1 MPLPPALP
9 AILAAAAAIPQ
20 IGKIGMGLF
29 QSRKAKRLSD
39 RYNLEDRPRAS
50 MTEGFNQYLSQA
62 ERMAG
67 SDLPGRDIL
76 EGDIRQ
82 STSKGL
88 TSARQLASTESSAMA
103 GMLGLMEQERA
114 SMRRLGA
121 QALQW
126 QAQQQQNLSQAYLRK
141 GQEEQR
147 IWETN
152 EWMPWQMGMNQAES
166 FRKAGRQ
173 NIFSGLE
180 GLSAVAIKGAGMMKG
195 SGGLAMG
202 QSQDSFPT
210 VQHGMQWS
218 SPPAM
223 PQAPPVTT
231 GASIPVSGGAYD
243 YNYNNIYD

>member
-1 MPLPPALP
+1 MPLPVIQALP
-9 AILAAAAAIPQ
+9 AILAAASAIPQ

-29 QSRKAKRLSD
+29 QSRKAKKLSEK
-39 RYNLEDRPRAS
+39 YNLEDRPRAS

-147 IWETN
+147 IWKTN

-180 GLSAVAIKGAGMMKG
+180 GLSAAAIQGAGMANQNQMYDKMIDAYLA
-195 SGGLAMG
+195 GG
-202 QSQDSFPT
+202 QPPP
-210 VQHGMQWS
+210 
-218 SPPAM
+218 PPAIGGM
-223 PQAPPVTT
+223 MSNVAQGQL
-231 GASIPVSGGAYD
+231 GASGNLGNDPYAYL
-243 YNYNNIYD
+243 NE